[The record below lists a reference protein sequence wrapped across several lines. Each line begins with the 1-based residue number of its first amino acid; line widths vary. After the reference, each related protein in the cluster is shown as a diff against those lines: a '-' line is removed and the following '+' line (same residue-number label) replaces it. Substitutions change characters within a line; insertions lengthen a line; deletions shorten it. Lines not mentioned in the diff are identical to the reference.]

1 MIDYSLQTI
10 LKAYAKRLTNLSAK
24 NKSLLLLN
32 LPNEQFI
39 DLHEL
44 DFLHNQP
51 SFMLIEQLIAQKN
64 AISLC
69 DTLDP
74 RNVKVNEVSK
84 RLKKISR
91 TEKFIEEERGAKD
104 LYVGYPM
111 VKGKLM
117 DGTVVRCPLL
127 FFPVTLTQ
135 KAQRLSLNSSTDT
148 GSGIKWHLQ
157 RREEPV
163 TFNRSFLL
171 AYSHFNEIKIFDN
184 FLEYTFEDFSKTSLE
199 FRTQLYEL
207 LKVSPLNVNFNQELF
222 TNQLQY
228 FEKSTKA
235 DLEQIE
241 KNGELKLYPQAVLG
255 IFPQAGSFLVPD
267 YDFLIEE
274 SQNNITGLFRE
285 GEAQWLHPS
294 LSMIQPTKIREEK
307 LLTPLAIDASQEEI
321 IREVKIGKSLVVQG
335 PPGTGKSQL
344 ICNLVADFTAR
355 GKSVLVV
362 SQKRAALDV
371 VYERLRQIGM
381 EQFVGSVHDFKND
394 RKALYS
400 QILHQVEQI
409 DAYKKHNYSLD
420 SIFLERSFDQ
430 ESRRID
436 KIVEELDSFKTALF
450 DTSLCGVSVKE
461 LYLTSQPDAPYVDL
475 SNFYQDYR
483 FDQLD
488 DFLTRF
494 QKYCQYTRLFRHD
507 SIGKNFWNK
516 RKRFNSLTFSDVKHW
531 QELFSKTFKAT
542 QTVFQEL
549 ESLLESKIQYDDLQ
563 NLIQERDELKSI
575 SAILTSNSY
584 FDALKYRKQQKHSL
598 RALEFS
604 QLFEQI
610 KAIFGV
616 EGIEITLDSSALKPF
631 LHKLIEA
638 LDAKSNAIGGM
649 VWSLFSKQKKDIQ
662 DVVVANGLTMSA
674 DDLRRLQ
681 MRIQNRIQLEEWWT
695 EFGHLFWVKSQGNI
709 SSERPIWL
717 GKGFRWFERHF
728 EMMHKAIQTDMVWQE
743 THLSLLVDISSFDYE
758 SVKNLLEDIHASL
771 EGYAEAHVYS
781 QPYLSE
787 SQLEMLANIKAS
799 EASDIIAY
807 LDEHFDLMLEADE
820 IHRSFSTREMDLIS
834 LLEEEANLEDSPIE
848 LFTNNLKLAWIEA
861 IEQRY
866 PILRGASTLKLQQ
879 LEEDL
884 QKSIEQKQQLSKEI
898 LQLKLREKTYQSIE
912 VNRLQNV
919 TTYRDLKH
927 QVSKKRKIWS
937 IRKLIAELSDEVFNL
952 IPCWLASP
960 ETVSAIFPLTT
971 HNLAISEKNSTGFHP
986 VIFDLVIFDEASQ
999 CYAEQG
1005 IPSIFRGKQTVIAG
1019 DSKQLQPSDL
1029 YRIRFD
1035 DEDEDIP
1042 ALEVDSFLDLG
1053 CQFLPQMQLRG
1064 HYRSRSLDLIDFS
1077 NQHFYQNS
1085 LQLLPRFEDMNDSDS
1100 SIEYIQVSEGIW
1112 NNHCNAVE
1120 ADVILTLVKELR
1132 ANTPDKSIGIVTFN
1146 YRQQVYIQDLLEQH
1160 LHAQEKLTKN
1170 GQEPIFV
1177 KNIENVQ
1184 GDERDIIIFSVGYAP
1199 DASGRFTMN
1208 FGALNMS
1215 GGENRLNV
1223 AVTRARERV
1232 YVITSIAPEQLK
1244 VEDATHEGPKLL
1256 KQYLEYARRVS
1267 EGLYSPQPHISKNYW
1282 AEWLLKEQLSKKV
1295 VSFVKELPFADLTI
1309 KSAQQY
1315 QGVVLTDDDLFYDAR
1330 SVKESFAYLPLE
1342 LQRKGW
1348 SFTRYY
1354 SRQLW
1359 KKVIP

>member
-1 MIDYSLQTI
+1 MIDYSLQNI
-10 LKAYAKRLTNLSAK
+10 LKTYTKRLTNLSAK
-24 NKSLLLLN
+24 NKSLVLLN
-32 LPNEQFI
+32 LPSEQFI

-44 DFLHNQP
+44 DFVQNQA
-51 SFMLIEQLIAQKN
+51 SFTLIEQLIAQKS

-74 RNVKVNEVSK
+74 RNARVNEVSK
-84 RLKKISR
+84 RLKKIAR
-91 TEKFIEEERGAKD
+91 TEKFIEDERGAKD
-104 LYVGYPM
+104 LYVGYPI
-111 VKGKLM
+111 VKGKLL

-127 FFPVTLTQ
+127 FFPVTLIQ

-157 RREEPV
+157 RRDEPV

-171 AYSHFNEIKIFDN
+171 AYSYFNEIKIFDN

-222 TNQLQY
+222 SNQLQY

-235 DLEQIE
+235 DLEQLE
-241 KNGELKLYPQAVLG
+241 RNGELKLYPQAVLG

-267 YDFLIEE
+267 YEFLIEE
-274 SQNNITGLFRE
+274 SQSNHIGLFRE
-285 GEAQWLHPS
+285 GEAQWLHAHSSLVQPS
-294 LSMIQPTKIREEK
+294 RFREEK
-307 LLTPLAIDASQEEI
+307 LLTPLSIDASQEEV
-321 IREVKIGKSLVVQG
+321 IREVKLGKSLVVQG

-371 VYERLRQIGM
+371 VYERLKQMGM
-381 EQFVGSVHDFKND
+381 EHFVGSVHDFKND
-394 RKALYS
+394 RKALYN
-400 QILHQVEQI
+400 QILHQIEQI
-409 DAYKKHNYSLD
+409 DYYKKLNYSLD

-430 ESRRID
+430 ESRKID
-436 KIVEELDSFKTALF
+436 KIVEELESFKKALF
-450 DTSLCGVSVKE
+450 DTSFCGASIKE
-461 LYLTSQPDAPYVDL
+461 LYLTSSLEKPYVALGD
-475 SNFYQDYR
+475 FFQDYR
-483 FDQLD
+483 LDCLD

-494 QKYCQYTRLFRHD
+494 KKYCQYTRLFRHD
-507 SIGKNFWNK
+507 SIGKHFWNQ
-516 RKRFNSLTFSDVKHW
+516 RKRFNSFTFSDIKHL
-531 QELFSKTFKAT
+531 QKVVSDTLKVTQHTFLT
-542 QTVFQEL
+542 L
-549 ESLLESKIQYDDLQ
+549 ESLLESKIQYDDLK
-563 NLIQERDELKSI
+563 NLLEERDAI
-575 SAILTSNSY
+575 SQIRLILSSSSY
-584 FDALKYRKQQKHSL
+584 FDALRYRKQQKL
-598 RALEFS
+598 KIRPLEFS

-610 KAIFGV
+610 KAIFGA
-616 EGIEITLDSSALKPF
+616 EGIETTLDSSALKPF
-631 LHKLIEA
+631 QNKLLEA
-638 LDAKSNAIGGM
+638 LDAKSNALGGM
-649 VWSLFSKQKKDIQ
+649 VWSLFSKQKRDIQ
-662 DVVVANGLTMSA
+662 ELVLANGLTLSNE
-674 DDLRRLQ
+674 DLMRLQ
-681 MRIQNRIQLEEWWT
+681 ARIQNRIALEHWWI
-695 EFGHLFWVKSQGNI
+695 EHGDLFFVKGSTLSNA
-709 SSERPIWL
+709 ERPVWL

-728 EMMHKAIQTDMVWQE
+728 EMMQSAIQADILWQD
-743 THLSLLVDISSFDYE
+743 THLSLLVDYSYFDYQQF
-758 SVKNLLEDIHASL
+758 KNLLEDLTSSL
-771 EGYAEAHVYS
+771 EEYS
-781 QPYLSE
+781 GQNLSAQPYLSE
-787 SQLEMLANIKAS
+787 NQIELLSTLKAS
-799 EASDIIAY
+799 ETTEVLGY
-807 LDEHFDLMLEADE
+807 LEEHFDLMLEADE
-820 IHRSFSTREMDLIS
+820 IHRSFSSREMDLIS
-834 LLEEEANLEDSPIE
+834 LLEKSSGLDDSPIE
-848 LFTNNLKLAWIEA
+848 LFLNSLKIAWIDA
-861 IEQRY
+861 IEQQY
-866 PILRGASTLKLQQ
+866 PILRGASTPKLQQ
-879 LEEDL
+879 LEDEL
-884 QKSIEQKQQLSKEI
+884 QAAITQKQHLSKEI
-898 LQLKLREKTYQSIE
+898 LQLRLREKTYQSLE

-971 HNLAISEKNSTGFHP
+971 QNLAVSEKNSTGFHP
-986 VIFDLVIFDEASQ
+986 IMFDLVIFDEASQ

-1029 YRIRFD
+1029 YRIRFE
-1035 DEDEDIP
+1035 DEHEDIP

-1077 NQHFYQNS
+1077 NRYFYQNS
-1085 LQLLPRFEDMNDSDS
+1085 LQLLPRFEDMNDSDP
-1100 SIEYIQVSEGIW
+1100 SIEYIQVSDGIW
-1112 NNHCNAVE
+1112 NNHSNAVE

-1170 GQEPIFV
+1170 GQEPIFI

-1199 DASGRFTMN
+1199 DATGRFTMN

-1223 AVTRARERV
+1223 AITRAREQI

-1244 VEDATHEGPKLL
+1244 VDDATHEGPKLL

-1267 EGLYSPQPHISKNYW
+1267 EGLYSPQPLVSKNYW

-1309 KSAQQY
+1309 KSSQQY
-1315 QGVVLTDDDLFYDAR
+1315 QGVVLTDDDLFHDAQ

-1342 LQRKGW
+1342 LHRKGW
-1348 SFTRYY
+1348 NFSRYY